1 MKKPAV
7 LLLLLVFFAL
17 VLAGCK
23 SETPLTAEE
32 LAWFQDYTA
41 STQECQG
48 EDGHT
53 YIAATEISCFFTSQY
68 ADPRDMDADAFLDY
82 CPVMET
88 LGAEDEEEFRL
99 VQKKLDWRGGG
110 DQLFTLAEMPIPCHR
125 LPRAALNELL
135 TRYAGVTVEEMRADW
150 TAEAFYLPETDCFY
164 TFTSDFGPG
173 SFVPDRGERSGDTV
187 TLWSGERVL
196 TLEKSGEDWL
206 ILSHGVAPVESQE
219 R

>member
-1 MKKPAV
+1 MKKHVVP
-7 LLLLLVFFAL
+7 LLLLVFFAL
-17 VLAGCK
+17 VLVGCE
-23 SETPLTAEE
+23 SETSLTAEE

-41 STQECQG
+41 STQECQDEG
-48 EDGHT
+48 GHT
-53 YIAATEISCFFTSQY
+53 YTAATEISCFFTSQY
-68 ADPRDMDADAFLDY
+68 ADPRDMDADAFLAY
-82 CPVMET
+82 CPAMET

-110 DQLFTLAEMPIPCHR
+110 GQLLTLAEMPIPCHR

-135 TRYAGVTVEEMRADW
+135 ARYAGVTVEEMRTDW
-150 TAEAFYLPETDCFY
+150 MAEAFYLPETDCFY

-173 SFVPDRGERSGDTV
+173 SFVPDSGERNGDTV
-187 TLWSGERVL
+187 TLWSGECAL

-206 ILSHGVAPVESQE
+206 ILSHEVASVESQE